1 MDMDTL
7 RDLFVHEL
15 KDVASAERQILKALP
30 KMIKAT
36 SEPELAQALEAHRLE
51 TEAQVVRLEQI
62 LTSLDE
68 PTRTNKACKG
78 MEGILE
84 EGADMLKEKNEIDPE
99 VLDAGIIA
107 GAQKVEHYEIAVY
120 GTLATYAKTLG
131 EQEALRLLLTTLD
144 EEKAADEKL
153 TRIAKSYVN
162 VEAVV

>member
-1 MDMDTL
+1 MEMDTL

-15 KDVASAERQILKALP
+15 KDMASAERQILRALP
-30 KMIKAT
+30 KMIRNA
-36 SEPELAQALEAHRLE
+36 SEPALADALEAHRGE
-51 TEAQVVRLEQI
+51 TESQVDRLEQI
-62 LTSLDE
+62 LRKLGES
-68 PTRTNKACKG
+68 TRTNRKCKG

-84 EGADMLKEKNEIDPE
+84 EGSSLLEDKKKIDPE

-131 EQEALRLLLTTLD
+131 NAEALRLLLTSLD

-153 TRIAKSYVN
+153 TAIAKGCVN
-162 VEAVV
+162 IEAVA

>member
-1 MDMDTL
+1 MEMDTL

-30 KMIKAT
+30 KMINAV
-36 SEPELAQALEAHRLE
+36 SEPGLAAALESHRVE
-51 TEAQVVRLEQI
+51 TEAQVGRLEQI
-62 LTSLDE
+62 LTDLDE

-78 MEGILE
+78 MQGILE
-84 EGADMLKEKNEIDPE
+84 EGSEMLEERKGIDAE

-131 EQEALRLLLTTLD
+131 EASALRLLLTTLD

-153 TRIAKSYVN
+153 TRIAKAYVT
-162 VEAVV
+162 VEAIA

>member
-1 MDMDTL
+1 MQMDTL

-30 KMIKAT
+30 KMINAT
-36 SEPELAQALEAHRLE
+36 SEPELAQALESHRLE
-51 TEAQVVRLEQI
+51 TEAQVGRLEQI
-62 LTSLDE
+62 LTGLGE

-84 EGADMLKEKNEIDPE
+84 EGSDMLKEKDIDPE

-131 EQEALRLLLTTLD
+131 EQEALQLLLTTLN

-153 TRIAKSYVN
+153 TKIAKSYVN
-162 VEAVV
+162 VEAVA